1 MTNATH
7 NLDDST
13 ELAPLNE
20 DLSAWIIAGAVSS
33 DPTLFERETDGRTPA
48 QGIQDGVDA
57 ERLGFRRVF
66 LSERWDIKQADTI
79 LAGIAARTTRLELA
93 TGIIVPTTRH
103 PWSVASLGAT
113 MHSCFGPRFVLGLG
127 RGDAGAFAGMGV
139 PVTTNKAMVES
150 AQITRRLWAG
160 ESVAYHGQL
169 GSFDAL
175 QFHNT
180 YLGPQPPIWIAGFCN
195 EKGAAVAAEAY
206 DGVMLPPM
214 LTPQATADAVERI
227 RVACERIGRDP
238 ATIRVVAPVVTA
250 PDMDPFEAR
259 SISAGRAVTY
269 LQYAYYG
276 DYLAKA
282 NGWSLDIVN
291 KMRQHP
297 MFADTNNRA
306 ADLTY
311 HRHQMVE
318 GPGSVFPWEWML
330 DCSAIGSVDE
340 CVTSLQRFID
350 AGVDEVATYGSTP
363 QQNAALAAAWS
374 VRPQA
379 PRAAAA
385 ATGARTG

>member
-1 MTNATH
+1 M
-7 NLDDST
+7 
-13 ELAPLNE
+13 
-20 DLSAWIIAGAVSS
+20 
-33 DPTLFERETDGRTPA
+33 
-48 QGIQDGVDA
+48 Q
-57 ERLGFRRVF
+57 
-66 LSERWDIKQADTI
+66 
-79 LAGIAARTTRLELA
+79 
-93 TGIIVPTTRH
+93 
-103 PWSVASLGAT
+103 
-113 MHSCFGPRFVLGLG
+113 SCFGPRFVLGLG
-127 RGDAGAFAGMGV
+127 RGDAGAFAGMGI
-139 PVTTNKAMVES
+139 PTTTYKAMVES

-195 EKGAAVAAEAY
+195 DKGAEVAAEAY

-214 LTPQATADAVERI
+214 LTPQAAGDAVGRI
-227 RVACERIGRDP
+227 RRACERIGRDP

-250 PDMDPFEAR
+250 PDMDPFEAK

-269 LQYAYYG
+269 LQYDYYG
-276 DYLAKA
+276 DYLANA

-291 KMRQHP
+291 EMRAHP
-297 MFADTNNRA
+297 MFENTNGRA

-311 HRHQMVE
+311 HRHQMVD

-363 QQNAALAAAWS
+363 AQNAALAAAWN

-379 PRAAAA
+379 PHRTAVAA
-385 ATGARTG
+385 GARTN